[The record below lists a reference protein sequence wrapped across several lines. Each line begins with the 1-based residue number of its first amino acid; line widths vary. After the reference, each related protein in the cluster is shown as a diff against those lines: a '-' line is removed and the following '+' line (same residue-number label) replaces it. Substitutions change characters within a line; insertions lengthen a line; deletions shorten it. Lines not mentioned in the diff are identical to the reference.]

1 MCRRAIGL
9 RIKENKEVD
18 EGEVTEITPEESASS
33 GYGKVLQFVVVGLKT
48 VKGTKQLKLDPTIY
62 DSILKEKVQVSRKTY
77 TPPDPPDPPGAAS
90 IGGAAGALICSC
102 SDSLS
107 VSSLLLFLPRWVM

>member
-77 TPPDPPDPPGAAS
+77 TPPDPAGAAS
-90 IGGAAGALICSC
+90 PRSAGALICSC

>member
-1 MCRRAIGL
+1 M
-9 RIKENKEVD
+9 RIKENKEVY

-62 DSILKEKVQVSRKTY
+62 DSILKEKVQVRNK
-77 TPPDPPDPPGAAS
+77 PPQS
-90 IGGAAGALICSC
+90 IVRTHRENHSFRPTTTHTSFLT
-102 SDSLS
+102 
-107 VSSLLLFLPRWVM
+107 LLLKTN